1 MNTHRE
7 IAYRIDPALWMRE
20 VLGIAPRP
28 WQEKFLCAPRGASML
43 ALTARQVGKTTAAAV
58 GMAHSASALG
68 QEQTC
73 AAHPRMSALHSLA
86 GLIRAYSENTLF
98 QFLETNHES
107 ELFDRQ
113 ILFLR

>member
-20 VLGIAPRP
+20 VLGMAPRP

-58 GMAHSASALG
+58 GMAQFRHV
-68 QEQTC
+68 
-73 AAHPRMSALHSLA
+73 HA
-86 GLIRAYSENTLF
+86 GLTLCGGLPYPAAECRGRP
-98 QFLETNHES
+98 QGQGNGPKSRGHA
-107 ELFDRQ
+107 RQ
-113 ILFLR
+113 